1 MQKCFSMFIRYEKG
15 SFFLI
20 SIGFWWQQLTFE
32 ECKIKDI
39 LAKPSTVINL
49 CLIVKCHLGQTV
61 VLYAIDM
68 F

>member
-1 MQKCFSMFIRYEKG
+1 MTTANIWGIQNKG
-15 SFFLI
+15 YF
-20 SIGFWWQQLTFE
+20 G
-32 ECKIKDI
+32 
-39 LAKPSTVINL
+39 KPSTVINL